1 MIDRLQRSQIR
12 TYLLDKKLPIDI
24 LMEVQDHF
32 VSQISDLERD
42 ENLNFEEAFKKVKQS
57 WQGEL
62 KPYWDGG
69 WDLLDKN
76 NMTRKFERMLIWSS
90 LRKSFKY
97 ALGTVV
103 VLALV
108 SQMISLQFFT
118 WFFLL
123 AILGVVLWPVINLF
137 RRWKTFMLPKKYD
150 EYVLTLYQSFNFIN
164 FVFASSFYQVIS
176 EYRPGATR
184 FANFFTTFE
193 FNTDLLAVAV
203 YISIMTVSFFA
214 LVSQQEY
221 LKRIEKI
228 QLFLKYLE
236 PSS

>member
-1 MIDRLQRSQIR
+1 MNDSQLTQIR
-12 TYLLDKKLPIDI
+12 NYLLDNKLPIDI

-164 FVFASSFYQVIS
+164 FVFAYSFYQVIS
-176 EYRPGATR
+176 GYRPGATR

-193 FNTDLLAVAV
+193 FNADLLAVAV
-203 YISIMTVSFFA
+203 YICIMTVSFFA

-228 QLFLKYLE
+228 QPFLKYLE